1 MFQPS
6 SLSAAPLVARRNPS
20 SGDLIA
26 RVSSYQ
32 VRNGS
37 DMTGFLRA
45 VEAAV
50 EAERGSTLDTTTKS
64 GLSAL
69 MTKAVKGSVK
79 EIASIFGQ
87 VKSGA
92 KDSGAPQTANAITNA
107 AAWYYYNIE
116 EPGAK
121 KSSGS
126 SSSGSS
132 YTPTTSAADDSKPFY
147 TKTWFLIAAPL
158 TVTAALAALI
168 WFWPTDA
175 EVAAHTK

>member
-6 SLSAAPLVARRNPS
+6 SFSNASVMTRNNPS
-20 SGDLIA
+20 SSDLIA
-26 RVSSYQ
+26 RVSAYQ

-37 DMTGFLRA
+37 DMMAFLRA

-50 EAERGSTLDTTTKS
+50 EAERGSALDSSTKS
-64 GLSAL
+64 GLSSL
-69 MTKAVKGSVK
+69 MSKAATGSVK
-79 EIASIFGQ
+79 DIASIFGQ

-126 SSSGSS
+126 SGSS
-132 YTPTTSAADDSKPFY
+132 YTPAVSSSDDSKPFY

-158 TVTAALAALI
+158 TVATAVGALI
-168 WFWPTDA
+168 WFWPSDA
-175 EVAAHTK
+175 ELAAQTK